1 MEPFSRYWPFVREIH
16 RSRWVPHTKA
26 SDAVL
31 WCRNNWQK
39 WRDTT
44 SASRLCDVTGQAWR
58 RYDGGLEKTVLGENS
73 DDPDS
78 KVDGANMGH
87 TWGRQDP
94 GGPHVGP
101 MNFTTIWGAID
112 EWFQWDS
119 CVQGIKLRVRNKT
132 MYEWWLFLA
141 MVGYNASVTMILWC
155 DFWQCS
161 DMCIDKI
168 IT

>member
-1 MEPFSRYWPFVREIH
+1 MSSGKWRPFCLRPNVFSRCDYLVLTQHDDVIKWNHFSRYWPFVREIH
-16 RSRWVPHTKA
+16 RSRWVPRTKA
-26 SDAVL
+26 SDAEL

-58 RYDGGLEKTVLGENS
+58 RHDGGLEKTVLGENS

-101 MNFTTIWGAID
+101 MNFTIIWGAID
-112 EWFQWDS
+112 DWFQWDS
-119 CVQGIKLRVRNKT
+119 CVQGIK
-132 MYEWWLFLA
+132 
-141 MVGYNASVTMILWC
+141 
-155 DFWQCS
+155 
-161 DMCIDKI
+161 
-168 IT
+168 